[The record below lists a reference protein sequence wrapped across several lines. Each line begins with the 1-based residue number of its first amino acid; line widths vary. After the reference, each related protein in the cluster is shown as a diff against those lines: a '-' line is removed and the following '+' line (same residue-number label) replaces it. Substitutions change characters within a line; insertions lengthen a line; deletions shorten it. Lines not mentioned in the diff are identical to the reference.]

1 MSLFH
6 IPIECKGPHVNS
18 KINGVKCCGSSLPLK
33 CFTRLLIFIVKAE
46 NSTSLSSCSQPLLFK
61 QLNNAD
67 SHLNNGTNVGALSN
81 LKNPIEISRKIQV
94 KQ

>member
-1 MSLFH
+1 M
-6 IPIECKGPHVNS
+6 NS
-18 KINGVKCCGSSLPLK
+18 TINGVECCGLSLPLK

-46 NSTSLSSCSQPLLFK
+46 NSTSLSSCSQPLLFE

-67 SHLNNGTNVGALSN
+67 PHLNNGANVGVLSN
-81 LKNPIEISRKIQV
+81 LKQPIENFRKTQV